1 MLVLVLNITWMS
13 GGKNIIPFCLW
24 KSDGNFN
31 SNRSNYGDIL
41 ILFFLKQ
48 KWGLLKYIIVKL
60 SETNILLP
68 VASN

>member
-68 VASN
+68 VVSK